1 MRTIIKGS
9 EGDKM
14 ENILN
19 YVRLRQDISF
29 QISPFNAIDAL
40 ILSNLAYVDWN
51 DIVKDEKVDL
61 QQACVQYLKMY
72 TPEEIQRKYTFSNNV
87 PNLVKEVSHASRF
100 KGISLM
106 KYRDTFDE
114 EKVIQFSVV
123 TFVLPD
129 ETLFISYRGTDGSIN
144 GWKEDMQMTY
154 QSHLPCHHMAA
165 EYAEE
170 IINGIEEKSFWF
182 GLVHKKIYPKIYL
195 GGHSKGGN
203 LAMYASLFGKNI
215 QEHVTSVFA
224 FDAPGFRKD
233 AWDSLEDKSILNK
246 ITNYKPKDSVIGCLL
261 EHQEQSKI
269 IDAKDFGLTQH
280 DAFSW
285 SIGPKDFNYVQSL
298 TKQSEEALAYIDKI
312 LMSKED
318 VDKKTYID
326 LIFSVIDKFDVKQ
339 LSDFSDIGIRKGI
352 SGILELRQLSGEEI
366 KFLFEVISFLRSQTS
381 SLLKQ
386 AKK

>member
-1 MRTIIKGS
+1 
-9 EGDKM
+9 
-14 ENILN
+14 
-19 YVRLRQDISF
+19 
-29 QISPFNAIDAL
+29 
-40 ILSNLAYVDWN
+40 
-51 DIVKDEKVDL
+51 
-61 QQACVQYLKMY
+61 
-72 TPEEIQRKYTFSNNV
+72 
-87 PNLVKEVSHASRF
+87 
-100 KGISLM
+100 
-106 KYRDTFDE
+106 
-114 EKVIQFSVV
+114 
-123 TFVLPD
+123 
-129 ETLFISYRGTDGSIN
+129 
-144 GWKEDMQMTY
+144 MQMTY
-154 QSHLPCHHMAA
+154 MSHLPCQKMAA

-170 IINGIEEKSFWF
+170 IIDGIEEKSFWF
-182 GLVHKKIYPKIYL
+182 GFVHKKVYPKIYL
-195 GGHSKGGN
+195 AGHSKGGN
-203 LAMYASLFGKNI
+203 LAMYAALFGKGI
-215 QEHVTSVFA
+215 QEHITSVFA
-224 FDAPGFRKD
+224 FDAPGFRLDVWNSIKD
-233 AWDSLEDKSILNK
+233 RSILEK
-246 ITNYKPKDSVIGCLL
+246 ITNYKPKDSIIGCLL
-261 EHQEQSKI
+261 EHQETAKI
-269 IDAKDFGLTQH
+269 VDATDFGLTQH